1 MAWRSGSLSRSLI
14 SAARTC
20 SPTLPRARPPPLS
33 APRLTSRRLSFL
45 TPRSVSELGCVQSLL
60 PLYASPRL
68 ASHLVVDARAF
79 CELSQGRSRKDG

>member
-45 TPRSVSELGCVQSLL
+45 TPRSQNHIFPTPNCVNCCSM
-60 PLYASPRL
+60 
-68 ASHLVVDARAF
+68 
-79 CELSQGRSRKDG
+79 RSF